1 MGTEN
6 IIHGVIVANVA
17 RLRFALRW
25 ALGHFFVSAVVVALA
40 ASLVFF
46 VWYPAPW
53 RQMLGVAAIFGIVV
67 VVDLVCGPLL
77 TLVLASP
84 NKSKRERWVD
94 LTLIALIQLSALT
107 YGLWSVYGARP
118 VVLAFEVD
126 RLFVVTANEIQRE
139 LLSQA
144 PQRMQSLPWAGVLQV
159 GLRESTSPQE
169 YLNSVEQSIN
179 GISQSM
185 RPNWWSPYDEKVKT
199 ALRQKVK
206 PLVELIEKRPYQ
218 ADELR
223 EAALRTGN
231 SVDVLSY
238 LPLTS
243 SKEMAWVALI
253 DGAGEMVGY
262 APVDGFD

>member
-1 MGTEN
+1 MANMG
-6 IIHGVIVANVA
+6 
-17 RLRFALRW
+17 RMRFALRW
-25 ALGHFFVSAVVVALA
+25 ALGHFFVSAVVVAVA

-77 TLVLASP
+77 TFVLASP
-84 NKSKRERWVD
+84 RKSKRERWVD
-94 LTLIALIQLSALT
+94 LMLVAFVQLSALT

-126 RLFVVTANEIQRE
+126 RLFVVTANEVQRE
-139 LLSQA
+139 LLTQA
-144 PQRMQSLPWAGVLQV
+144 PQQMQRLPWAGVLQV
-159 GLRESTSPQE
+159 GLRESTSSQE

-179 GISQSM
+179 GISQAM
-185 RPNWWSPYDEKVKT
+185 RPNWWSSYDDKVKT

-206 PLVELIEKRPYQ
+206 PLAELIEKRPYQ
-218 ADELR
+218 VVELR
-223 EAALRTGN
+223 EAATRTGRN
-231 SVDVLSY
+231 VNVLSY

-243 SKEMAWVALI
+243 SKDMAWVALI
-253 DGAGEMVGY
+253 DEAGEMVGY